1 MNPVFQLPGI
11 AACFLPLSSCFF
23 QGEAIVCGCL
33 SYLWFLPSLWLS
45 VAKKQKFSE
54 PSKSICA
61 EALSLSLSLS
71 ACVQLST
78 PKSKETQ
85 MEPCVTKESYPK
97 IQGNPNGTLCHK
109 RELSVKSPCFH
120 LVFGPGFT
128 PYLLFQWYL
137 QSKGN
142 FSSSTLMWQISLL
155 CVHNKSDTLKFQS
168 YTITNNPKKALNPK
182 P

>member
-11 AACFLPLSSCFF
+11 AACFLPFIIMFLSRRSNC
-23 QGEAIVCGCL
+23 
-33 SYLWFLPSLWLS
+33 LWLLVILVIPS
-45 VAKKQKFSE
+45 FTLTLSCQKTKVLWTIKKYLCRS
-54 PSKSICA
+54 S
-61 EALSLSLSLS
+61 LSLSLSL
-71 ACVQLST
+71 CLCPT
-78 PKSKETQ
+78 LN
-85 MEPCVTKESYPK
+85 PK

-168 YTITNNPKKALNPK
+168 YTITNNPKKAHLISKQATTNPCLVEVGV
-182 P
+182 